1 MSDLVVLDADAADL
15 LAEIHASAF
24 DRPWDAGDLAD
35 MMSGHGA
42 HLLALRAEGR
52 IEGFILFQAVAGEAE
67 ILTLAVRPDARRR
80 GFGLIL
86 VEGAAAK
93 AQAAGAA
100 TLWLDVAADNESAL
114 GLYSRAGFE
123 TLGRRRGYYRIG
135 PNHSVDAIVMR
146 RALNTAPASHYS
158 P

>member
-1 MSDLVVLDADAADL
+1 MSELVALAANASDL
-15 LAEIHASAF
+15 LAEVHAAAF

-35 MMSGHGA
+35 MIGGIGA
-42 HLLALRAEGR
+42 HLLAVRADNR

-67 ILTLAVRPDARRR
+67 ILTLAVRPEARRR
-80 GFGLIL
+80 GLGMML

-93 AQAAGAA
+93 ALEAGAA

-114 GLYSRAGFE
+114 SLYSRAGFE
-123 TLGRRRGYYRIG
+123 TLGQRRGYYRIG
-135 PNHSVDAIVMR
+135 PNRSVDAIVMR
-146 RALNTAPASHYS
+146 RVLNTDPASHYS